1 MKELTDRQDEVL
13 KFIRSYTEA
22 NSCPPTV
29 RDTAE
34 FFSISLKAVQDHFS
48 ALRKKGY
55 LSRVE
60 KRSRSLKVLI
70 NETQI
75 EKTETYSVDVP
86 ILGSVAAGKPIFCEE
101 NFKGS
106 VTLFAPM
113 VHEGSSYFALTV
125 QGTSMINAGIL
136 DGDLAVIRQQNTA
149 RNGQIVVALLDDS
162 VTLKRFFKESSR
174 VLLQPENPDYNPI
187 YCQDVK
193 ILGTLVSL
201 IRSY

>member
-1 MKELTDRQDEVL
+1 MKELTERQEQVL
-13 KFIRSYTEA
+13 KFIRTYMEE

-29 RDTAE
+29 REAAE

-60 KRSRSLKVLI
+60 KRSRSIKLLI
-70 NETQI
+70 DDEHVTKTQP
-75 EKTETYSVDVP
+75 YSVNIP

-101 NFKGS
+101 NLKGS

-136 DGDLAVIRQQNTA
+136 DGDLAVIRQQPTA

-174 VLLQPENPDYNPI
+174 ILLQPENPDFNPI

>member
-1 MKELTDRQDEVL
+1 MKELTDRQEEVL
-13 KFIRSYTEA
+13 KFIRSYMDE

-29 RDTAE
+29 RETAE

-70 NETQI
+70 DEDPV
-75 EKTETYSVDVP
+75 EKNQPFSVNVP

-136 DGDLAVIRQQNTA
+136 DGDLAVIRQQSVA

-162 VTLKRFFKESSR
+162 VTLKRFFKEASR
-174 VLLQPENPDYNPI
+174 VLLQPENPDFNPI

>member
-1 MKELTDRQDEVL
+1 MKELTERQEQVL
-13 KFIRSYTEA
+13 NFIRSYMEE

-29 RDTAE
+29 REAAE
-34 FFSISLKAVQDHFS
+34 FFSISLKAVQDHFL

-70 NETQI
+70 DEDSEDKKI
-75 EKTETYSVDVP
+75 VYSTEVP

-101 NFKGS
+101 NYKGS
-106 VTLFAPM
+106 VTLFAPLI
-113 VHEGSSYFALTV
+113 HEGSSYFALTV
-125 QGTSMINAGIL
+125 QGTSMMNAGIL
-136 DGDLAVIRQQNTA
+136 DGDLAIIRQQTTA

-174 VLLQPENPDYNPI
+174 ILLQPENPEFNPI